1 MGQGPGT
8 VGTQLEERYFLQKV
22 KLGQGSFGTVWR
34 AVDRQRQT
42 IVAIKQLDKAS
53 LPRRGVTRQD
63 IEREISMM
71 KACDHDNI
79 TKLYDNFEDANS
91 IYLALEYCDGGDFG
105 DKVKERGHSIDELE
119 MAEWCRQMVAAIC
132 ALHSKGI
139 CHRDIKPDN
148 FMISGEQS
156 GDKEPKLK
164 LSDFGLAI
172 FLPRG
177 KLLQEKCGTPAFMSP
192 EQHHLPKRSPG
203 YGFPVDIWATGVSM
217 YMMFFG
223 GKHPFLNDR
232 GHLDDN
238 LLLSGELD
246 FRESIAY
253 NGFFGFGQRPLRFS
267 DDARKLCKSMV
278 EPDPN
283 RRVTS
288 EDAMTSPWL
297 LIGMGRGR
305 GRQGGGVSSP
315 TESGQGTEDMRN
327 RSPTPRRAQSQ
338 DPGDGVRPPPARGRS
353 PGSSPSPPDHRAL
366 REAAKLKE
374 QNQNLQAELDERK
387 RREEQLMQQKNKLEV
402 AQERLKVQRSKE
414 LEMQNQ
420 KLIAQEKHLVRVEKE
435 KEELEM
441 QRRQESKGAEQDWR
455 QSRAVAPSG
464 ASRGSKAAAATSS
477 GGSTVRQGYLHKG
490 LKCRYESGTYGWMS
504 AVVQGFNESDS
515 TYNLDVRQHAALD
528 KVSPVAEITALEAW
542 PPGTLASYLSTSAN
556 QWLAAV
562 VVSFNESDGTYN
574 LDVRD
579 HADLDRIR
587 ARVSDRPLDGDD
599 VLSRKGTVTGLY
611 STELG
616 TVAKRNSEARLGGG
630 AQQRESSKASGT
642 TRGSELEA
650 GMATGSSPTA
660 SSGQKVGRG
669 DRCTAPEHGLVM
681 IDSVSD
687 GTFTVRTSSGQRLQF
702 PAHALRAPEEKQYA
716 WPTGTKVSYQS
727 ASLKGKWI
735 DANVVSFNPANGTYN
750 LDVRMEA
757 APDKVRPR

>member
-8 VGTQLEERYFLQKV
+8 VGAQLEERYFLQKV

-34 AVDRQRQT
+34 AVDRQNQT

-105 DKVKERGHSIDELE
+105 DKVKERGLSVEELE
-119 MAEWCRQMVAAIC
+119 VAEWCRQMVAAIC
-132 ALHSKGI
+132 ALHCKGI

-156 GDKEPKLK
+156 DRQEPKLK

-246 FRESIAY
+246 FREGVAY

-288 EDAMTSPWL
+288 EEAMTSPWL

-305 GRQGGGVSSP
+305 GRQAGSSP
-315 TESGQGTEDMRN
+315 TESGQASEGFDMRN
-327 RSPTPRRAQSQ
+327 RSPTPRRAHSR
-338 DPGDGVRPPPARGRS
+338 DPGDGIRPPPARGRS
-353 PGSSPSPPDHRAL
+353 PGNSPSPTDHRAL

-374 QNQNLQAELDERK
+374 QNENLQAELDERK
-387 RREEQLMQQKNKLEV
+387 RREEQLMQQKQKLEL
-402 AQERLKVQRSKE
+402 AQQRLQQQRSKE

-420 KLIAQEKHLVRVEKE
+420 KLIAQEKHLLRVERE

-441 QRRQESKGAEQDWR
+441 QRAKEAKGAEQDR
-455 QSRAVAPSG
+455 RSRAVAPSG
-464 ASRGSKAAAATSS
+464 ASRGSKAVTATSS
-477 GGSTVRQGYLHKG
+477 GGSPVPKGYLRKG

-587 ARVSDRPLDGDD
+587 ARVSDRPLDADD
-599 VLSRKGTVTGLY
+599 VPSRKGTNPGPY
-611 STELG
+611 STESG
-616 TVAKRNSEARLGGG
+616 GVVKRSSTTNLGGG
-630 AQQRESSKASGT
+630 AQHRESSKASGAP
-642 TRGSELEA
+642 RGSDLEA
-650 GMATGSSPTA
+650 GMHTGTPT
-660 SSGQKVGRG
+660 SGSGQKVGRG
-669 DRCTAPEHGLVM
+669 DRCTAPEHGLVV
-681 IDSVSD
+681 IESVSD
-687 GTFTVRTSSGQRLQF
+687 GTFNVRTLSGQRLQF
-702 PAHALRAPEEKQYA
+702 PAHSLRAPEERQYA
-716 WPTGTKVSYQS
+716 WQAGTKVSYQS